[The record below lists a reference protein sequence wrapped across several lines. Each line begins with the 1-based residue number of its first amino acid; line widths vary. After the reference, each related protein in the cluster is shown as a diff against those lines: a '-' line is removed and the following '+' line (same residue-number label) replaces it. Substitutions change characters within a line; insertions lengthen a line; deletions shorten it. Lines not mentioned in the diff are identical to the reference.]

1 MSNYQESLVNAIS
14 IIVDEMINGTEYTK
28 SYIGVVESIKG
39 LESVVRISQASHKC
53 LVMEHLSS
61 QIAVGDIVVVQDL
74 FNDGNNKYI
83 QNIISKGN
91 LG

>member
-14 IIVDEMINGTEYTK
+14 IIVDEMINDTEYTK

-39 LESVVRISQASHKC
+39 LESVVRISQSSHKC

-61 QIAVGDIVVVQDL
+61 QIDVGDVVVVQDL

-91 LG
+91 F